1 MPALFVNALFR
12 ALLTLL
18 LVLVLAFFMTHL
30 AYQDP
35 AVMLAPR
42 NANQQ
47 TIDAIAHA
55 LRLNDPWYQQLWH
68 YLYRG
73 PEIQGAPIGLMHWP
87 PALGFSFRFQMPVTT
102 LILSKVPV
110 TLSLALGAWVI
121 WTVISLLTG
130 VLAAHFKERWPDRLL
145 AFFSY
150 FALSLPTF
158 LSGMLLSFFLFY
170 QLSLH
175 GFNWFPASGYVPL
188 SENLWQWAHHLI
200 LPWLTLAFAEI
211 GIFQRVIRA
220 SLLDVLSKDYIRTA
234 HAKGVSEWRVYF
246 DHALKPALDPVLVL
260 GGLELAAIMGGAIVT
275 EQMFGLDGVGRLAIN
290 AALEGDFPVVIG
302 TTIFAAAVFITC
314 NFIVDI
320 LTHWRNP
327 QRVK

>member
-1 MPALFVNALFR
+1 MSLTLIFVNGDTMPALFVNALFR
-12 ALLTLL
+12 ALLTLI

-110 TLSLALGAWVI
+110 TLSLALDITTQYVI
-121 WTVISLLTG
+121 VQLLAKLRDQSGLSILFISHDLGIVAALCDHILVLQNGHIVEQGSRDAVFYQPRHAYTRKLLDAIPGKPFPERQPLTG
-130 VLAAHFKERWPDRLL
+130 YSA
-145 AFFSY
+145 
-150 FALSLPTF
+150 
-158 LSGMLLSFFLFY
+158 
-170 QLSLH
+170 
-175 GFNWFPASGYVPL
+175 
-188 SENLWQWAHHLI
+188 
-200 LPWLTLAFAEI
+200 
-211 GIFQRVIRA
+211 
-220 SLLDVLSKDYIRTA
+220 
-234 HAKGVSEWRVYF
+234 
-246 DHALKPALDPVLVL
+246 
-260 GGLELAAIMGGAIVT
+260 
-275 EQMFGLDGVGRLAIN
+275 
-290 AALEGDFPVVIG
+290 
-302 TTIFAAAVFITC
+302 
-314 NFIVDI
+314 
-320 LTHWRNP
+320 
-327 QRVK
+327 